1 MRLNR
6 KNKGL
11 LFGFVVAL
19 YICYSFAI
27 SNTISYYKEYQS
39 KSEMISENN
48 SSPKLA
54 SQLRQKEKQ
63 LDVMLSRYNIKAS
76 ESFQNDLLKQ
86 LTAYGDSYHLKIID
100 FKEPHSITEK
110 GFTTTSYIFSLEG
123 SFNGCLASLNKIEN
137 NPTLG
142 SIKHL
147 NFTTK
152 KNYKTDANQLFVE
165 VILQKNKG
173 IK

>member
-1 MRLNR
+1 MKLNR
-6 KNKGL
+6 RNKL
-11 LFGFVVAL
+11 LLLGFLVGL

-27 SNTISYYKEYQS
+27 SNTITYYKEYHS
-39 KSEMISENN
+39 KNEMITDNI

-54 SQLRQKEKQ
+54 HQLHQKEKQ
-63 LDVMLSRYNIKAS
+63 LDQMLSHYSITAS

-86 LTAYGDSYHLKIID
+86 LNTYSDSYHLKIID
-100 FKEPHSITEK
+100 FKEPHVISEK

-123 SFNGCLASLNKIEN
+123 SFNGCLALLNKIEN

-147 NFTTK
+147 NFTKK
-152 KNYKTDANQLFVE
+152 KNYKTNADQLSVE

-173 IK
+173 L